1 MIALDQA
8 GEMRG
13 LKQYWGEAGGV
24 ELANMRIFLRP
35 SAGLANG
42 LEGRGE
48 RENQPLCSA
57 VD

>member
-13 LKQYWGEAGGV
+13 LEQYWRGKF
-24 ELANMRIFLRP
+24 ANMRIFLRP